1 MNRLLVTAHHEA
13 GHATAVQMRG
23 GTVQSIALKPGSTTF
38 TLLTH
43 RLFRFRNGVRVEN
56 PQPRER
62 NTADDAFIAF
72 AGPWAAT
79 RCRWPMPTLDVPDED
94 VHSFGEHLTAI
105 LQENTSDFAV
115 YQDADKP
122 PGADD
127 MWNREL
133 EEHWPRIQL
142 AAGRMFAARRVNR
155 PGMSGDSTSW
165 EGWSH
170 VRWFVEEVSAGAA

>member
-23 GTVQSIALKPGSTTF
+23 GTVQSITLVPGLTTF
-38 TLLTH
+38 TLPTH

-56 PQPRER
+56 PQPPER

-79 RCRWPMPTLDVPDED
+79 RCRWPMPTLDVPDEHG
-94 VHSFGEHLTAI
+94 HSFGEYVTAI
-105 LQENTSDFAV
+105 LQENTSDFAA

-122 PGADD
+122 LGAEQL
-127 MWNREL
+127 WTTEL
-133 EEHWPRIQL
+133 EQQWSHIKL
-142 AAGRMFAARRVNR
+142 AAGRMFAAHRDYQRRQREKRRRKVRRAVNR
-155 PGMSGDSTSW
+155 HRS
-165 EGWSH
+165 
-170 VRWFVEEVSAGAA
+170 VRQR